1 MTVEKL
7 TVEQRKEI
15 EDELMEQS
23 HRIVFGRRGKRA
35 VNPRHENARIMK
47 R

>member
-1 MTVEKL
+1 VTMEKL